1 MWIYDDIGCVHK
13 IWHLVYAVSHSDI
26 CAEAGQYMKIQTEHL
41 TRGFESERFLH
52 SLVFRV

>member
-41 TRGFESERFLH
+41 T
-52 SLVFRV
+52 